1 MDTSIVRSRGYESC
15 ACSTAGRRGFT
26 LLELLVVVGI
36 VSLLT
41 AISLPILVKVRRRAL
56 TMQGMKNQR
65 QIVDGVNFYAMD
77 NENRYP
83 PSVATIGSTAWN
95 WQAPFVLTG
104 IDTHAAK
111 PHRAMSEYLRSYIP
125 DARTMFC
132 PNAPRRYKHLQ
143 QAWDAGDAWNNP
155 DTLYSRNW
163 VKGSYCFYWNYTGLL
178 DDRLFTGP
186 RDLFGGRG
194 QSRLLVSCY
203 FGYNLWRR
211 EGAFGSCERYEGAD
225 ITPER
230 PESSAYWSRP
240 VTESFNLNTI
250 EIKLNAGYTDGHVES
265 FSAPDVTTMKVILDR
280 FTYEPY
286 EYGPGYF
293 YLPVNSRP

>member
-1 MDTSIVRSRGYESC
+1 
-15 ACSTAGRRGFT
+15 
-26 LLELLVVVGI
+26 VGI

-41 AISLPILVKVRRRAL
+41 AISLPILVEVRRRAL

-83 PSVATIGSTAWN
+83 PSVATIGSLTDWN
-95 WQAPFVLTG
+95 WQAPFVLTSV
-104 IDTHAAK
+104 DTHAAK
-111 PHRAMSEYLRSYIP
+111 PHRAMSEFLRSYIP

-132 PNAPRRYKHLQ
+132 PSAPKRYKYLQ
-143 QAWDAGDAWNNP
+143 QAWDAGDGWNNP
-155 DTLYSRNW
+155 DTPWTRDW

-211 EGAFGSCERYEGAD
+211 EDALGSCERYEGAD

-240 VTESFNLNTI
+240 ATDSFDLDTI
-250 EIKLNAGYTDGHVES
+250 DIKLHAGYTDGHVES
-265 FSAPDVTTMKVILDR
+265 FYPPDVTTMKVILNR
-280 FTYEPY
+280 FTFEPY

-293 YLPVNSRP
+293 YLPVNGRP

>member
-1 MDTSIVRSRGYESC
+1 
-15 ACSTAGRRGFT
+15 
-26 LLELLVVVGI
+26 VGI

-41 AISLPILVKVRRRAL
+41 AISLPILINVRRRAL
-56 TMQGMKNQR
+56 TMHGMKNQR

-83 PSVATIGSTAWN
+83 PSVATIGSTANWN

-104 IDTHAAK
+104 IDTHAAN
-111 PHRAMSEYLRSYIP
+111 PHRAMSEYLRGYIT

-132 PNAPRRYKHLQ
+132 PNAPKRYKYLQ

-155 DTLYSRNW
+155 DTLFPRDW
-163 VKGSYCFYWNYTGLL
+163 IKGSYCFYWNYTGLL
-178 DDRLFTGP
+178 QNRLFKGP
-186 RDLFGGRG
+186 RCLFGERG
-194 QSRLLVSCY
+194 QSKLLVSCY
-203 FGYNLWRR
+203 FGYNNWRSPN
-211 EGAFGSCERYEGAD
+211 AFGSCEGFKGAD

-230 PESSAYWSRP
+230 PESSAYWSRDAADG
-240 VTESFNLNTI
+240 FDLHTI
-250 EIKLNAGYTDGHVES
+250 EVELHAGYTDGHVEK
-265 FSAPDVTTMKVILDR
+265 FTPADVTTMKVILNR

-293 YLPVNSRP
+293 YLPGNGCP